1 MNTQNFNIAIAPDK
15 ITKVVIAKQP
25 SSPPAVELSL
35 TRAQRLSDQM
45 VVKAFRLAQNSWFVL
60 SFLLLTVAALCTL
73 RGYGVRDSNAQITF
87 GLAAAI
93 WTFLL
98 ARTRL
103 RLNLACLACLYV
115 LLLTIAPFYV
125 GDHFTRLTAT
135 TMYDRAGY
143 ALIFLVLLEALSAP
157 SSASSSIAGKRDLEI
172 GGGMSTGAA
181 LAILLFTKSG
191 FFMAG
196 VLVLIAVVSLRK
208 QRMSRWASIAATFS
222 AVFLCTLAYFRFDL
236 THFLDEFRAAQISP
250 VRILF
255 AALDVVSVEGMAF
268 MLFVLIS
275 AVVLWK
281 GNEANLAVQIGL
293 AGAAVL
299 FTGAFLLLVSNHD
312 HGLPLNTVLEL
323 LIAEKLLGH
332 FKASACGDRAI
343 LRCLIAG
350 AVLLTAGAM
359 TGELA
364 SISYA
369 AFNGQLSAS

>member
-1 MNTQNFNIAIAPDK
+1 
-15 ITKVVIAKQP
+15 
-25 SSPPAVELSL
+25 
-35 TRAQRLSDQM
+35 M

-181 LAILLFTKSG
+181 LAILLFTKSS